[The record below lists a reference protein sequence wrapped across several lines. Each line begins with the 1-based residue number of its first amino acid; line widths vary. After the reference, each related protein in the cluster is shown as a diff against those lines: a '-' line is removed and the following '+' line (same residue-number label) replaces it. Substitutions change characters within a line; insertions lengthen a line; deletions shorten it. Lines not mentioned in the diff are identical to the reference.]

1 MNAVSFALVLTGVL
15 LNAFAQTLLKAGTN
29 RLGAVEF
36 TLANAWDIALRT
48 LTLWPF
54 LLGFTCYAVSL
65 VVWIVALSRVPVTIA
80 YPMLSIG
87 YIVNA
92 LIARF
97 WLGETLSAGGWS
109 GIALICCGVWLIAR
123 QG

>member
-1 MNAVSFALVLTGVL
+1 M
-15 LNAFAQTLLKAGTN
+15 
-29 RLGAVEF
+29 
-36 TLANAWDIALRT
+36 
-48 LTLWPF
+48 
-54 LLGFTCYAVSL
+54 
-65 VVWIVALSRVPVTIA
+65 WIVALSRVPVTIA

-123 QG
+123 QA

>member
-65 VVWIVALSRVPVTIA
+65 VVWIIALSRVPVTVA

-123 QG
+123 QA

>member
-1 MNAVSFALVLTGVL
+1 M
-15 LNAFAQTLLKAGTN
+15 
-29 RLGAVEF
+29 EF
-36 TLANAWDIALRT
+36 TQTKEEFARQA
-48 LTLWPF
+48 
-54 LLGFTCYAVSL
+54 
-65 VVWIVALSRVPVTIA
+65 
-80 YPMLSIG
+80 MLSIG

-123 QG
+123 QA